1 MSCLRVKTLLL
12 FSWEEQGE
20 RWLGGP
26 HHSVCRHNFI
36 NLFSVPYLGLALS
49 AGFAVSY
56 KSRAPLVLREQALL
70 WWERRLPSYCLE
82 QRREPWRLIAL
93 KRFSNNSN
101 HPCSGA
107 FQEMQGLQFLSLA
120 RIVGHRS
127 ACFSWVLPLPSGRY
141 IDFPLFSLPIQL
153 PLSIC
158 FFIFQNFIGIS
169 LLLIPFQVPFVFV
182 GLNF

>member
-36 NLFSVPYLGLALS
+36 NLFSVPYLSLALS

-70 WWERRLPSYCLE
+70 WRERRLPSYCLE

-93 KRFSNNSN
+93 KRFSNITPTTPALGSSKKCGASNSW
-101 HPCSGA
+101 A
-107 FQEMQGLQFLSLA
+107 LQGLWGTDQLASLGYRPSPLADTLTFPSSLLCQSSYHWPSAFLSSKILL
-120 RIVGHRS
+120 VS
-127 ACFSWVLPLPSGRY
+127 
-141 IDFPLFSLPIQL
+141 LF
-153 PLSIC
+153 C
-158 FFIFQNFIGIS
+158 
-169 LLLIPFQVPFVFV
+169 
-182 GLNF
+182 